1 MRSSFSVAY
10 YMASRL
16 GEIKKNVRLIQSTGM
31 LYPEEIVAV
40 EPGDVCIA
48 YLFPRYSRT
57 ATGILQWLRERGV
70 KVVLITSL
78 NYSGIQS
85 FGDVVLPCAIQSA
98 SYKNSLT
105 APICLTNY
113 LVVEFARRNYEE
125 AREVL
130 SRTESILSS
139 GYYLERQDHAEK

>member
-1 MRSSFSVAY
+1 M
-10 YMASRL
+10 
-16 GEIKKNVRLIQSTGM
+16 
-31 LYPEEIVAV
+31 
-40 EPGDVCIA
+40 
-48 YLFPRYSRT
+48 
-57 ATGILQWLRERGV
+57 

-139 GYYLERQDHAEK
+139 GYYLERQDHAEE